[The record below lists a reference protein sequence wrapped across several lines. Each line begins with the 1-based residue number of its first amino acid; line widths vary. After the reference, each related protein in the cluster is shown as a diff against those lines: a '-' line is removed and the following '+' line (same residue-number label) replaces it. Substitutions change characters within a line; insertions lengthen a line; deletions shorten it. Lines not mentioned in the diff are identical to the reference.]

1 MSLIISGKCAF
12 IRWSGYSFV
21 CVCVTVRAEDEQQH
35 KRMKNN
41 DDKIMFD
48 VNEFQ
53 IVEKIK
59 SLFDSIANVSHFR
72 SADQSRCDRDW
83 SCSFRSSMI
92 ASIKMNGAKK
102 KTNEQ
107 KINIL
112 MVGFADEDENG
123 SQKIICLSI
132 DRKTLLT
139 FSEQTYDCTKKEIEI
154 IWSVFTLLR
163 SNDENVLTKN
173 HHKKK
178 ILNRN
183 EACILLVWMCIGHSM
198 RWKSKDQ
205 NQKRWEATKRL
216 KARARKNCTRN
227 QFSMR

>member
-1 MSLIISGKCAF
+1 MCVHSLI
-12 IRWSGYSFV
+12 WLFV
-21 CVCVTVRAEDEQQH
+21 CVCVCDCACRGRTATQTNEKQWRQNHVRRQRISNRRENKKSFRFDC
-35 KRMKNN
+35 KRLT
-41 DDKIMFD
+41 FPLCRS
-48 VNEFQ
+48 
-53 IVEKIK
+53 K
-59 SLFDSIANVSHFR
+59 SLWTGLVVFVSLFN
-72 SADQSRCDRDW
+72 DRVHQNEW
-83 SCSFRSSMI
+83 RE
-92 ASIKMNGAKK
+92 K